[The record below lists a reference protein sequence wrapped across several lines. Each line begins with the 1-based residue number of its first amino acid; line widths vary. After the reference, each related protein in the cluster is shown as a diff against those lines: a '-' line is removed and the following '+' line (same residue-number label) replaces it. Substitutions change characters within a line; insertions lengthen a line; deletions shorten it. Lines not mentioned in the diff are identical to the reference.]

1 MMRLATQLNF
11 KMQCGFVAET
21 VAYDI
26 LLEVAMKVSHFQQRH
41 LLLEGPWKWLLHKFA
56 TYYGI
61 SDSYTKLR

>member
-1 MMRLATQLNF
+1 MRLATQPNF
-11 KMQCGFVAET
+11 KMQCGLVAET

-26 LLEVAMKVSHFQQRH
+26 LLEVAMKTSNFQQRN
-41 LLLEGPWKWLLHKFA
+41 LLLEGPWKWLLYKFA